1 MNYWNRNN
9 HERPTSI
16 KDAIQKLPYG
26 FAPVDKDKLNYDN
39 MVPLDKDDESL
50 ITGHINCEMYALNE
64 LCVGNTHK
72 DLGHDKVEIAPLTVD
87 GKVVIPSSTLKGCF
101 ANFLA
106 AYLQYPISRMNNRQY
121 GFRPNNAPS
130 GKSVANY
137 AGIIESIAEDNSI
150 TVKRFKERYYAFTKY
165 KYSPAKASRH
175 NYRDTN
181 HNDRPLYKYQIR
193 NDGDKS
199 AYFYF
204 YDYHD
209 GLDGAGTLGKLTERP
224 ASHQSFGVR
233 VSGPGAEPEYAN
245 ERYIISPD
253 CYDAYL
259 RTVQYIKDEKDG
271 HLQDHPQKKNFNCA
285 DFIKNVKQN
294 SNLKEGD
301 LIFFE
306 VLTKDETKVITFGKH
321 YRYRWAFS
329 RSLHDF
335 DQDYQAENA
344 ESIKGG
350 LLNRIEEMFGYS
362 SENKDIPYKQRA
374 KSAKVHFSCAV
385 HESGTGK
392 SKDMWLPRAGS
403 PKPSSYEFYLK
414 ENFTADKHVLLSTF
428 GDPAR
433 EDHKVAP
440 RLSGRKFYYRKR
452 TISPALESDGMI
464 KLVNVLSPSSSV
476 LPKFTFHVYYEN
488 LRPMELELL
497 CFALNLGQ
505 NIEPSVLNMDP
516 TGVEVTVSKDGQKPE
531 PLLCHQIGYGKNHGM
546 GAVKVVIE
554 EKDGKAIVHR
564 FKLNHE
570 TGRLLEFHRSC
581 TPRNFE
587 KGALYDLCK
596 LYRDPKHYPS
606 FKGDIFTWHTTT
618 KNSDLKKRKN

>member
-1 MNYWNRNN
+1 MNNWNRDNR
-9 HERPTSI
+9 EKPTPV
-16 KDAIQKLPYG
+16 KTAIQNLPYG

-39 MVPLDKDDESL
+39 MVPLDMDDESL

-72 DLGHDKVEIAPLTVD
+72 DLGHDKVEIAPLMVD
-87 GKVVIPSSTLKGCF
+87 GKIVIPSSTLKGCF

-130 GKSVANY
+130 GQRVANH
-137 AGIIESIAEDNSI
+137 AGIIERIAEDNSI
-150 TVKRFKERYYAFTKY
+150 IVKRFEERYYAFTVKKY
-165 KYSPAKASRH
+165 PPAKATRQ
-175 NYRDTN
+175 NYYDTN
-181 HNDRPLYKYQIR
+181 SKGKPLYKYQIR

-209 GLDGAGTLGKLTERP
+209 GLDGAGTLGKLAERS

-233 VSGPGAEPEYAN
+233 VSGPGAEPEYAK
-245 ERYIISPD
+245 ERYIISPK
-253 CYDAYL
+253 CYEAYL
-259 RTVQYIKDEKDG
+259 RTVQYLKDEKEG
-271 HLQDHPQKKNFNCA
+271 HLQDHPQKKNFESA
-285 DFIKNVKQN
+285 DFIKNVKHN
-294 SNLKEGD
+294 SNLKVGD

-306 VLTKDETKVITFGKH
+306 VLTTDETKVITFGKH

-335 DQDYQAENA
+335 GQDYQAENA

-362 SENKDIPYKQRA
+362 SENKDIPHKQRA

-392 SKDMWLPRAGS
+392 SKDLWLPRAGS

-433 EDHKVAP
+433 EDHKQAP
-440 RLSGRKFYYRKR
+440 RLSGRKFYYRTRK
-452 TISPALESDGMI
+452 ISSASESDGMI
-464 KLVNVLSPSSSV
+464 KLVNVLTPSSRD
-476 LPKFTFHVYYEN
+476 LPRFTFCVYYEN
-488 LRPMELELL
+488 LKPIELELL
-497 CFALNLGQ
+497 CFALNLSQ
-505 NIEPSVLNMDP
+505 NIEPGMLNMDHDK
-516 TGVEVTVSKDGQKPE
+516 TWITISKDGQIPE

-546 GAVKVVIE
+546 GAIKVIIE
-554 EKDGKAIVHR
+554 EKGGKAIVHR

-570 TGRLLEFHRSC
+570 SGRLLEYHRSS
-581 TPRNFE
+581 TPRKFE
-587 KGALYDLCK
+587 KGALFDLCK
-596 LYRDPKHYPS
+596 LYRDPKEYPS
-606 FKGDIFTWHTTT
+606 FKGDIFTWHTET
-618 KNSDLKKRKN
+618 KNSDLKNRKN

>member
-1 MNYWNRNN
+1 MNNWNRNN
-9 HERPTSI
+9 RKNPTPI

-150 TVKRFKERYYAFTKY
+150 TVKRFKERYYAFTVKKY
-165 KYSPAKASRH
+165 PPAKATRQ
-175 NYRDTN
+175 NYYDTN
-181 HNDRPLYKYQIR
+181 SKGKPLYKYQIKK
-193 NDGDKS
+193 DGDKS

-209 GLDGAGTLGKLTERP
+209 GLDGAGTLGKLAERS

-233 VSGPGAEPEYAN
+233 VSGPGAEPEYAR
-245 ERYIISPD
+245 ERYSISPE
-253 CYDAYL
+253 CYEAYL
-259 RTVQYIKDEKDG
+259 RTVQYLKDEKEG
-271 HLQDHPQKKNFNCA
+271 HLQDHPQKKNFESA
-285 DFIKNVKQN
+285 DFIKNVKHN
-294 SNLKEGD
+294 SNLKVGD

-306 VLTKDETKVITFGKH
+306 VLTTDETKVITFGKH

-335 DQDYQAENA
+335 VQDYQAENA
-344 ESIKGG
+344 ESIKDG

-392 SKDMWLPRAGS
+392 SKDFWLPRAGS

-433 EDHKVAP
+433 KDHKQAP
-440 RLSGRKFYYRKR
+440 RLSGRKFYYRTKK
-452 TISPALESDGMI
+452 ISIASESDGMI
-464 KLVNVLSPSSSV
+464 KMMNALSPSSSD
-476 LPKFTFHVYYEN
+476 LPKFTFCVYYEN
-488 LRPMELELL
+488 LRPIELELL

-505 NIEPSVLNMDP
+505 NIEPVVLKMDP

-546 GAVKVVIE
+546 GAVKVIIE

-570 TGRLLEFHRSC
+570 TGRLLEYHRSC
-581 TPRNFE
+581 TPKKFS
-587 KGALYDLCK
+587 GGVLYDLCK
-596 LYRDPKHYPS
+596 LYRDPKQYPR
-606 FKGDIFTWHTTT
+606 FKGDIFTWHTET
-618 KNSDLKKRKN
+618 KNSDLKNRKN